1 MINHAGDEPHDE
13 EWEDAGICMEHG
25 KKDCHHCSVKK
36 EEVDLWTTAQFPT
49 SDVLDGE
56 EDEELTDADIDKMI
70 EPIDELEDIIDE
82 YDEDEYHFEDEETG
96 EQVPDD
102 ELEEENPKVNEAA
115 LLEVLSRSERIRQKI
130 RFAKTS
136 AKRKRSMRIAL
147 KTHSSTAKINTRA
160 RRLAIK
166 LMKQRIAKKPLNSL
180 SVGEKE
186 RLERIIHKRKAV
198 INRVAMKLTSRIRK
212 IENNRLSG
220 KKSKGSS
227 SNVNF

>member
-1 MINHAGDEPHDE
+1 
-13 EWEDAGICMEHG
+13 
-25 KKDCHHCSVKK
+25 
-36 EEVDLWTTAQFPT
+36 
-49 SDVLDGE
+49 
-56 EDEELTDADIDKMI
+56 
-70 EPIDELEDIIDE
+70 
-82 YDEDEYHFEDEETG
+82 
-96 EQVPDD
+96 
-102 ELEEENPKVNEAA
+102 
-115 LLEVLSRSERIRQKI
+115 
-130 RFAKTS
+130 
-136 AKRKRSMRIAL
+136 MRIAL